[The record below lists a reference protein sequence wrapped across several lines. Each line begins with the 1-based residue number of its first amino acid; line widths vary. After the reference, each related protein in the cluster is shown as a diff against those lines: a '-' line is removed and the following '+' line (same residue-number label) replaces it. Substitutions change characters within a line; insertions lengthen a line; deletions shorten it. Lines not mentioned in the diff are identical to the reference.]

1 MEFSKILEI
10 ASNFRES
17 RVLLT
22 GVELD
27 IFTLLSKKAMSLEE
41 ICNSLDSD
49 RRSTQYL
56 LDALTAM
63 NFLVKNEGKYA
74 TVPEISRYLSK
85 DSEEC
90 ILPILQHSA
99 FLWQRWGQLTDI
111 VKGKK
116 ITIKPVDEMSPE
128 QLRAFIFGM
137 HVLALRASKKLLEK
151 LGPVS
156 FKKMLDVGGATGT
169 YTEAFLRINPEMRGT
184 IFDLPPVIEL
194 AKERLK
200 NSPYLPR
207 IDFVSGDFYKDDLP
221 QGYDF
226 IWLSAVIHQNS
237 REQNVELYKKCYK
250 SLESGG
256 VVWIRD
262 YVMSTDRTYP
272 KAGALFAIN
281 MLVGTQSGGTYT
293 FEEIEEDLKMAG
305 FKNARYRLKGE
316 QMDTIV
322 EAVKE

>member
-1 MEFSKILEI
+1 MEFSKILET
-10 ASNFRES
+10 ASHFRES

-27 IFTLLSKKAMSLEE
+27 IFTLLSNKSMSLGE
-41 ICNSLDSD
+41 ICNSLGSD
-49 RRSTQYL
+49 PRATQYL

-63 NFLVKNEGKYA
+63 DFLVKDNDKYR
-74 TVPEISRYLSK
+74 TNPEVSK
-85 DSEEC
+85 FLNKESEES
-90 ILPILQHSA
+90 IIPILQHSA
-99 FLWQRWGQLTDI
+99 FLWHRWGQLTDI
-111 VKGKK
+111 VMGNK
-116 ITIKPVDEMSPE
+116 ITIKPIDEMKPE
-128 QLRAFIFGM
+128 QLKAFILGM
-137 HVLALRASKKLLEK
+137 HVLALRVSKKLLDK
-151 LGPVS
+151 LGPVPY
-156 FKKMLDVGGATGT
+156 KKMLDVGGATGT
-169 YTEAFLRINPEMRGT
+169 YTEAFLSVNPDMKGT

-200 NSPYLPR
+200 SSPYLSR
-207 IDFVSGDFYKDDLP
+207 IDFVAGDFYKDDLP

-250 SLESGG
+250 SLETGG
-256 VVWIRD
+256 VIWIRD
-262 YVMSTDRTYP
+262 YVMSSNRTHP

-293 FEEIEEDLKMAG
+293 YEEIEEDLKMAG
-305 FKNARYRLKGE
+305 FRNIHYKIKGE
-316 QMDTIV
+316 QMDTVV